1 LGSGLPR
8 LIARRA
14 IFGSVSELV
23 VIMRQFGH
31 HPLSFEVFDFNA
43 VKPLTRD
50 SN

>member
-1 LGSGLPR
+1 L
-8 LIARRA
+8 
-14 IFGSVSELV
+14 GSVSELV
-23 VIMRQFGH
+23 VIMRQFED